1 MLNSYIDGYY
11 RNQSSPRLNIRID
24 PMIIGGTFP
33 PTVAP
38 LIIPESSAIPGIPPM
53 M

>member
-1 MLNSYIDGYY
+1 MLTTNMGGECK
-11 RNQSSPRLNIRID
+11 NQSSPRLKIRID
-24 PMIIGGTFP
+24 PIIIGGTFP

-38 LIIPESSAIPGIPPM
+38 LMIPESSAIPGIPPM